1 MNIPESSNPKWTDI
15 VTGKL
20 TYQFTFLGAKIL
32 LGHLL
37 ITTKNDSSPEKIKK
51 CASEL
56 RELFNRNT
64 KLPSVQED
72 LKKIFG

>member
-1 MNIPESSNPKWTDI
+1 MDIANSSNPKWTDI

-20 TYQFTFLGAKIL
+20 TYQFKFLGAKIL

-37 ITTKNDSSPEKIKK
+37 ITTKNDSSPETIKK
-51 CASEL
+51 CATDL
-56 RELFNRNT
+56 RELFHRNT